1 MNNRRARA
9 FFRVTAPLFAL
20 VAFVHAVD
28 GCTPWQRQAAR
39 SVVDAST
46 VACMLANAALP
57 DDKIRQ
63 VCGIVDALDGPLK
76 DLLSAHRERV
86 ARAEAH
92 GNFVGAMRCQVE
104 RAPLER
110 LDRDIDAG
118 LLVRDR

>member
-1 MNNRRARA
+1 MNKQRARA
-9 FFRVTAPLFAL
+9 FFRVTAPLFLLA
-20 VAFVHAVD
+20 AFVHAVD

-46 VACMLANAALP
+46 VACLLANAALP
-57 DDKIRQ
+57 DDRIRQ

-92 GNFVGAMRCQVE
+92 GNFVGAMRCQIE
-104 RAPLER
+104 RGPLER
-110 LDRDIDAG
+110 LERDVDGG